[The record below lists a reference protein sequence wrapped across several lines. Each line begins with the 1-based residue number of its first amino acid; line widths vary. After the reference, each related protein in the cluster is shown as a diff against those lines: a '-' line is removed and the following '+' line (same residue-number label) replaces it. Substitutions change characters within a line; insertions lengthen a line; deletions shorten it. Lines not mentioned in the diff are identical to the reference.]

1 MQAYRLV
8 PSSITISVRSMG
20 SLTDTDFLPEVRL
33 TSDSVPSHPIDRT
46 TTAFR
51 VDEGLY
57 AINLLFSDVEYE
69 RVIRTEWS
77 YSIDGQEQKQVVPVF
92 VVSQYSS
99 IDELISLFGLQ
110 NHTIEELYEASV
122 FAKAIIDTETGTD
135 FGQRFDKIRIAGND
149 RNTLVSPIPILRLD
163 SIHAE
168 QLLVYSGGA
177 EDLMRVEISDTGYGI
192 KIIEDDDY
200 LLSERLF
207 EIEQRTKF
215 SRGIDYYVGGLFG
228 YEYVPEDIK
237 TAHRAL
243 VADWFCKDSTSK
255 KNYVEQMKASDWN
268 IKFDSRVYTGT
279 GNFFVDKLL
288 EPYTRYPNM
297 EII

>member
-8 PSSITISVRSMG
+8 PSSVQISVRSAG
-20 SLTDTDFLPEVRL
+20 VLTDADTAPTVRI
-33 TSDSVPSHPIDRT
+33 TSDDVPLHSIDRT
-46 TTAFR
+46 ATSFR
-51 VDEGLY
+51 VDEGVY

-77 YSIDGQEQKQVVPVF
+77 YSVDGQAQRQVVPVF

-99 IDELISLFGLQ
+99 IDELINIFGLES
-110 NHTIEELYEASV
+110 HTIEELYEASV
-122 FAKAIIDTETGTD
+122 FAKAIIDTETGKD
-135 FGQRFDKIRIAGND
+135 FGQRFDKLRIAGND
-149 RNTLVSPIPILRLD
+149 KNTLVSNVPIIRLD
-163 SIHAE
+163 SIYAE

-177 EDLMRVEISDTGYGI
+177 EDLMKVEVSDTGHGI
-192 KIIEDDDY
+192 KIVEDDDY
-200 LLSERLF
+200 FLSERLF

-215 SRGIDYYVGGLFG
+215 SRGVDYYVSGLFG

-237 TAHRAL
+237 SAHRAL

-268 IKFDSRVYTGT
+268 VKFDSRVYTGT

-288 EPYTRYPNM
+288 EPYKMYPMM